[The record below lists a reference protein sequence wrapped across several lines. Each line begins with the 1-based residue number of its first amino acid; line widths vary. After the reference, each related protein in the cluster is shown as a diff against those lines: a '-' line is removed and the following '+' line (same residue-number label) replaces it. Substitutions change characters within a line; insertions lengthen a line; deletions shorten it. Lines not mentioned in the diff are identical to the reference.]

1 VYNRGTASI
10 LQYKYVQQPDRPFS
24 LIQSEAFGG
33 NGCCSSGNTTA
44 GCCGSCCDDSFNED
58 SFDKHMAKSG
68 AEPKASQPAPAGEMT
83 VPVSAGGDTKDA

>member
-1 VYNRGTASI
+1 MDNDAGDSI
-10 LQYKYVQQPDRPFS
+10 AGGCCLCITGALQAYCNTK
-24 LIQSEAFGG
+24 AFGG
-33 NGCCSSGNTTA
+33 NGCCGSGNTTA

-68 AEPKASQPAPAGEMT
+68 AEPKASQLAPAGEMT